1 MKPNTYLI
9 LIIIFISISIWLSFT
24 IKKANT
30 EITHKNRQLHQSEE
44 ENQKLLYQ
52 QTLMKEAFNLN
63 LVNEP
68 VVIDHKINL
77 LQKDA
82 KIEQILYLK
91 ANACS
96 PCSMGVIK
104 SILKKNAESGLFSV
118 VSHNSNQYFLE
129 QAIKEAEIAED
140 RVTWLNDKLYPDVRA
155 EYDAE
160 MLFVNSKGFIVGRLP
175 LALLKEEGM
184 FEILTKN

>member
-1 MKPNTYLI
+1 MKSIIYQI
-9 LIIIFISISIWLSFT
+9 LIIIFTSLSIWLSFSV
-24 IKKANT
+24 KKANS
-30 EITHKNRQLHQSEE
+30 EIAHKNRQLHQSEE
-44 ENQKLLYQ
+44 QNQKLLYQ
-52 QTLMKEAFNLN
+52 QTIIQEAFALN
-63 LVNEP
+63 LDNEP
-68 VVIDHKINL
+68 IALDHKINIAD
-77 LQKDA
+77 KA
-82 KIEQILYLK
+82 MVLYLK